1 MKPSVD
7 GMSTWRTVVVT
18 TLLLSA
24 IMVHFY
30 PNSIDDWAEKST
42 PPPSQEDY
50 PYTSIQTSEKWLV
63 LPVSFPNNP
72 ISPSNVADM
81 FAGAGCSMCS
91 AEDYI
96 NVMTD
101 GQTELEIEIQ
111 EVWNAPNGVRQWGED
126 VGGERD
132 YGSDGKGVESLL
144 SSVVSEVLSGENLAP
159 WDLNNDGVLDRVLL
173 IHSAPPQESSGNSNS
188 LWSHFSLLDD
198 PLTVGEWEIEHYV
211 VASTDSGLGTV
222 IHEILHSMG
231 ALDLYDVHDELPTSN
246 WNGIGDWGIMASG
259 NWNGDGETPSMP
271 SASSMNLIGL
281 SRFIDIDTSKEGSYE
296 LYPITNGG
304 NSLRIEIAPNE
315 WIWFTLRG
323 DVNFDSALPGHG
335 ILVEHQNRNNGDEAN
350 NLVNTDPS
358 KSWVKIIEADGD
370 AALQRGKDAGS
381 STDTFVEGEIIGA
394 EGMVIRD
401 SHGRLVTWTVSIDN
415 LTSNKAIINI
425 TPISESPSIDVLPSF
440 GPLEVLSG
448 ESIYASVH
456 SLHACNLEIDIH
468 SSSSFAE
475 DGARLVSIQSGESTI
490 ELLPSIQLTNSA
502 GYLKGTVGCI
512 GEGSWD
518 IDLDWY
524 SVGHRLSTD
533 ALEAVI
539 PWDKPSEI
547 TLRPNCQG
555 EGPRTYSIA
564 LDGAIS
570 RIATVQTQGEL
581 LACPA
586 VILEVEPD
594 NLLTPGM
601 LARGELVFVDT
612 FGLEQRIPVEFTA
625 QSSFNGDS
633 PLAWLSQPSNGIMI
647 ILILLALSLTTGG
660 KKPIKKEDDNPTEIP
675 RDELI

>member
-1 MKPSVD
+1 
-7 GMSTWRTVVVT
+7 MSTWRTVVVT

-281 SRFIDIDTSKEGSYE
+281 SRFID
-296 LYPITNGG
+296 
-304 NSLRIEIAPNE
+304 
-315 WIWFTLRG
+315 
-323 DVNFDSALPGHG
+323 
-335 ILVEHQNRNNGDEAN
+335 
-350 NLVNTDPS
+350 
-358 KSWVKIIEADGD
+358 
-370 AALQRGKDAGS
+370 
-381 STDTFVEGEIIGA
+381 
-394 EGMVIRD
+394 
-401 SHGRLVTWTVSIDN
+401 
-415 LTSNKAIINI
+415 
-425 TPISESPSIDVLPSF
+425 
-440 GPLEVLSG
+440 
-448 ESIYASVH
+448 
-456 SLHACNLEIDIH
+456 
-468 SSSSFAE
+468 
-475 DGARLVSIQSGESTI
+475 
-490 ELLPSIQLTNSA
+490 
-502 GYLKGTVGCI
+502 
-512 GEGSWD
+512 
-518 IDLDWY
+518 
-524 SVGHRLSTD
+524 
-533 ALEAVI
+533 
-539 PWDKPSEI
+539 
-547 TLRPNCQG
+547 
-555 EGPRTYSIA
+555 
-564 LDGAIS
+564 
-570 RIATVQTQGEL
+570 
-581 LACPA
+581 
-586 VILEVEPD
+586 
-594 NLLTPGM
+594 
-601 LARGELVFVDT
+601 
-612 FGLEQRIPVEFTA
+612 
-625 QSSFNGDS
+625 
-633 PLAWLSQPSNGIMI
+633 
-647 ILILLALSLTTGG
+647 
-660 KKPIKKEDDNPTEIP
+660 
-675 RDELI
+675 

>member
-1 MKPSVD
+1 
-7 GMSTWRTVVVT
+7 MSTWRTVVVT

-24 IMVHFY
+24 VMVHFY
-30 PNSIDDWAEKST
+30 PDLVDDWAEKSAT
-42 PPPSQEDY
+42 SPSQEDY
-50 PYTSIQTSEKWLV
+50 LYTSIQTSEKWLV
-63 LPVSFPNNP
+63 LPVSFPNSP
-72 ISPSNVADM
+72 ISSSNVENM

-96 NVMTD
+96 DIMTD
-101 GQTELEIEIQ
+101 GDTDLEIEIK

-144 SSVVSEVLSGENLAP
+144 SSVVSEVLSEENLDP

-173 IHSAPPQESSGNSNS
+173 IHSAPPQESTGNSNS
-188 LWSHFSLLDD
+188 LWSHFSLLDE
-198 PLTVGEWEIEHYV
+198 PLSVGEWKIEHYV

-222 IHEILHSMG
+222 IHEMLHSMG

-271 SASSMNLIGL
+271 SASSMDIIGL
-281 SRFIDIDTSKEGSYE
+281 SRYIDVDFSLESSYE
-296 LYPITNGG
+296 LFPITEGG
-304 NSLRIEIAPNE
+304 TSLRIEIAPNE
-315 WIWFTLRG
+315 WIWLTLRG
-323 DVNFDSALPGHG
+323 NMNFDSALPGHG

-401 SHGRLVTWTVSIDN
+401 SHGRLVTWTISIDN
-415 LTSNKAIINI
+415 LTSNNALINI
-425 TPISESPSIDVLPSF
+425 TPISESPSIEVLPSF
-440 GPLEVLSG
+440 GPLEVLLG

-456 SLHACNLEIDIH
+456 SLHACDLEIDIH
-468 SSSSFAE
+468 SSSTFAE
-475 DGARLVSIQSGESTI
+475 DGPRIVSIHPGESTI
-490 ELLPSIQLTNSA
+490 ELLPSFQLTNNA
-502 GYLKGTVGCI
+502 GYLRGTVGCV

-524 SVGHRLSTD
+524 GVGHRLSTD

-539 PWDKPSEI
+539 PWDKSSEVS
-547 TLRPNCQG
+547 LHLNCQG

-586 VILEVEPD
+586 IILEVEPE
-594 NLLTPGM
+594 NLLSPGM

-633 PLAWLSQPSNGIMI
+633 PLAWLSQPSNGVMI
-647 ILILLALSLTTGG
+647 ILLLFALSLATGS
-660 KKPIKKEDDNPTEIP
+660 KKPIKKEGDDLTEISSN
-675 RDELI
+675 DLI